1 MATETR
7 GIRNCN
13 PGNIRKGCNWK
24 GLRLNQKDPD
34 FCQFQ
39 SMKWGLR
46 ALCVTL
52 RTYIRSHNRKNVS
65 LIIQRWAPPEDHN
78 NTVGYIDICA
88 TSIGAEISKTATT
101 SHEKRDA
108 GLNYEFTMK
117 DFVILYGEPSKAMYG
132 LVKAMCLVESS
143 YKLSKEELVAAIKAM

>member
-1 MATETR
+1 MAKQTR
-7 GIRNCN
+7 GIRNFN

-24 GLRLNQKDPD
+24 GLSAFQKDPD
-34 FCQFQ
+34 FCQFT
-39 SMKWGLR
+39 SIKWGLR

-52 RTYIRSHNRKNVS
+52 RTYIRSHKRKNVS

-88 TSIGAEISKTATT
+88 KSIGAEISKTATT
-101 SHEKRDA
+101 DREKRDA

-117 DFVILYGEPSKAMYG
+117 DFVVLCGEPSDAMYG

-143 YKLSKEELVAAIKAM
+143 YKLSREELAAAIKSM